1 MILAIDAGNSRVKWG
16 FHAHGGWT
24 ERGTIIT
31 ADAPRLAAAWH
42 DVAAPCAIVV
52 ANVAGSEVKA
62 ALTLALRHFT
72 VQPQWVVAQEV
83 QCGVRS
89 RYADPAQL
97 GADRWAALI
106 GAWHRWRRAALVVHA
121 GTALTADALSH
132 DGEFLGGV
140 IVPGHELMSRALA
153 AHTAGLRRQ
162 PGAFHHF
169 PRATG
174 DAIVSGTINALCGT
188 IERMV
193 RFMEQGGE
201 ESPLIVIGGG
211 DADSVAEQL
220 GAPVQRV
227 DNLVLEGLAVI
238 AREPINP

>member
-1 MILAIDAGNSRVKWG
+1 MILAIDAGNSRIKWG

-24 ERGTIIT
+24 ARGAIIT
-31 ADAPRLAAAWH
+31 ADAPQLDAAWR
-42 DVAAPCAIVV
+42 DVAAPRAIVV
-52 ANVAGSEVKA
+52 ANVAGSEVKTVLA
-62 ALTLALRHFT
+62 SALRHFA
-72 VQPQWVVAQEV
+72 VQPQWVMAKAA

-106 GAWHRWRRAALVVHA
+106 GAWHRWHHAALVVHA
-121 GTALTADALSH
+121 GTALTADALSR

-169 PRATG
+169 PHATG

-201 ESPLIVIGGG
+201 EKPLIVIGGG
-211 DADSVAEQL
+211 DADSVVEQL

-227 DNLVLEGLAVI
+227 DNLVLEGLVII
-238 AREPINP
+238 AREHMNT